1 MPKDSIQV
9 RATASVA
16 NVSCGF
22 DCIGY
27 AITNPGDTL
36 TISLKNKPGIDISLS
51 GPKSDSIS
59 TIAVKYNRQ

>member
-1 MPKDSIQV
+1 MANDSIQV

-27 AITNPGDTL
+27 AISDPTDVL
-36 TISLKNKPGIDISLS
+36 TIKTQEKINTLRNKVDEL
-51 GPKSDSIS
+51 D
-59 TIAVKYNRQ
+59 

>member
-36 TISLKNKPGIDISLS
+36 IISILNKPGIDISFQ
-51 GPKSDSIS
+51 D
-59 TIAVKYNRQ
+59 

>member
-1 MPKDSIQV
+1 MANDSIQV

-27 AITNPGDTL
+27 AISDPTDVL
-36 TISLKNKPGIDISLS
+36 TIKTQEKLTHSETRLMNWID
-51 GPKSDSIS
+51 
-59 TIAVKYNRQ
+59 